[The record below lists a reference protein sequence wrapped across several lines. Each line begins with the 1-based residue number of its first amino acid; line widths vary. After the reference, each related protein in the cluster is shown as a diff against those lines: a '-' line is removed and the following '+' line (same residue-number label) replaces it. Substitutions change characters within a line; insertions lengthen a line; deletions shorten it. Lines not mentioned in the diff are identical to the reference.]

1 MLRAVTLVAH
11 WRGLQSRLPGDWA
24 DARLLLTVDDESRA
38 GRAAG
43 LLGPAMPGRHGREIR
58 FYSARRGAGIAP
70 GALERLL
77 ARLDEEG
84 IAGRLELLAA
94 DEPTEQDAETHRPTL
109 AGTWDALLA
118 TLPPDWSDLYGE
130 IELGSSDWL
139 ERAALLLSPLNPSRY
154 GGIPGFRF
162 RVSRR
167 FGYGTAPEMA
177 NRSFERLDDAG
188 IRGEIRVL
196 YVLSDTY
203 PVSTQGPVFRLEGR
217 AV

>member
-109 AGTWDALLA
+109 AATWGALLA

>member
-109 AGTWDALLA
+109 AGTWGALLA

-139 ERAALLLSPLNPSRY
+139 ERAALLLSALNPSRY